1 MSEKC
6 KTDWTLVQRKDQVVL
21 SYELRESDVT
31 MSSCQDLHQF
41 LISLREL
48 YMSQAL
54 CDVRVRCEDGDI
66 SSHSLLLSAGNSPVQ
81 SSQ

>member
-1 MSEKC
+1 MSEKS
-6 KTDWTLVQRKDQVVL
+6 KTDWTLVQRKDQVIV
-21 SYELRESDVT
+21 ELRESDVT

-66 SSHSLLLSAGNSPVQ
+66 SSHRLLLSAGNSPVQ